1 VLSNKTLV
9 LLAAVLIALVAA
21 LRHAGPLLG
30 AGADA
35 DTPGATLLPP
45 SAEHPT
51 AIRFETPGF
60 SVALRRSSARWLLAP
75 PAAGRADAGRVD
87 LALDT
92 VLRAAV
98 RDRVTP
104 RQREARGLGLGPF
117 GLEAPRA
124 RIELEGEGWSAG
136 VSVGNDTPDG
146 TGVYAALDGRG
157 DVVVVDRALLDLIPA
172 SLDDLRDR
180 SVFAEPGRE
189 IESLEIRRPGAA
201 PMRLESGED
210 GLWRFAEPY
219 VCAVDAAN
227 VGTLLGALSGATVE
241 RFVRVPGTNDSPAEA
256 SAAFVANGLG
266 PEDAALSLL
275 VRVRGDAAPTAF
287 TFGGA
292 DPGNAH
298 AVVAGIPSE
307 GTIFAVDRSVL
318 DALLLPASVLR
329 DRRPF
334 PFAPREV
341 LRVSFRSEDAP
352 FEFARDDA
360 LAPWAIVAP
369 SAQPASQAAVD
380 AFLERLLA
388 LRDADAEPLP
398 PAEAAPLD
406 AVRVDLAAAPPSSQT
421 LSAVLSRRPAAE
433 KGAPPDLLV
442 SIPARGI
449 RHVVPGADLPPEA
462 LSPAAFAALRD
473 PAILHLDSASL
484 LSLSRRPATGAEQ
497 TVRRDAADGAWF
509 CDAAGAAPDAAAAD
523 AAAAAVA
530 DLVAA
535 ETVALFTS
543 DSAAYG
549 LLPPRLELTVAT
561 RDEARPVVILQ
572 LGAARPDGSALLRV
586 KGEDPVFAVSA
597 ETAAALAAPL
607 AR

>member
-1 VLSNKTLV
+1 MLSNKTIAV
-9 LLAAVLIALVAA
+9 LAAVLIALLAA

-30 AGADA
+30 GGAEADA
-35 DTPGATLLPP
+35 PGTTLLPA

-51 AIRFETPGF
+51 AVRFETRDL
-60 SVALRRSSARWLLAP
+60 SVALRRTAARWVFAP
-75 PAAGRADAGRVD
+75 PAAGRADPNRVA
-87 LALDT
+87 LALD
-92 VLRAAV
+92 AALLATV

-104 RQREARGLGLGPF
+104 RQREARGLGLAAF
-117 GLEAPRA
+117 GLETPRA

-136 VSVGNDTPDG
+136 VSVGDDTPDG
-146 TGVYAALDGRG
+146 TGVYAAVDGRG
-157 DVVVVDRALLDLIPA
+157 DVAVVDRALLDLIPA

-180 SVFAEPGRE
+180 TVFAEPGRE
-189 IESLEIRRPGAA
+189 IESLEIRRPGAQ
-201 PMRLESGED
+201 PLRLESGPD
-210 GLWRFAEPY
+210 GVWRIAAPY
-219 VCAVDAAN
+219 VCAADGANAA
-227 VGTLLGALSGATVE
+227 TLAGALAGATVG
-241 RFVRVPGTNDSPAEA
+241 RFVRVPGTNDPPAEA
-256 SAAFVANGLG
+256 EAAFAAHGLG
-266 PEDAALSLL
+266 PEDASLSLL
-275 VRVRGDAAPTAF
+275 VGVRGETAPTAF

-292 DPGNAH
+292 DPSDAR

-307 GTIFAVDRSVL
+307 GTIFTVDRSVL

-334 PFAPREV
+334 PFAPREI
-341 LRVSFRSEDAP
+341 LSVSFRSEEIP
-352 FEFARDDA
+352 FDFARDDA
-360 LAPWAIVAP
+360 LSPWAIVAP
-369 SAQPASQAAVD
+369 SAQPAAQEAVD
-380 AFLERLLA
+380 AFLDRLLA

-406 AVRVDLAAAPPSSQT
+406 AVRVDLASAPPSSRG

-433 KGAPPDLLV
+433 EGAPPDLLV

-462 LSPAAFAALRD
+462 LSAAAFAALRD
-473 PAILHLDSASL
+473 PAVLHLGSGAL
-484 LSLSRRPATGAEQ
+484 LSLSRRDAAGAEQ

-509 CDAAGAAPDAAAAD
+509 CDAAGAEPDAAAAD
-523 AAAAAVA
+523 AAAAAVS

-572 LGAARPDGSALLRV
+572 LGAARPDGSSFLRV